1 MTTFIRNCV
10 FAFKCEKKWEQL
22 TQTKNTDVRFCD
34 ACQREVFFCK
44 ADDQLRES
52 IVLNRC
58 VAVEFENTT
67 TKNITRLMGVVR
79 RKTDLEDDDIPY

>member
-58 VAVEFENTT
+58 IAVEVENTT

-79 RKTDLEDDDIPY
+79 TDDDIPF

>member
-58 VAVEFENTT
+58 IAVEVENTT
-67 TKNITRLMGVVR
+67 TKNITRLMGVFR
-79 RKTDLEDDDIPY
+79 TDDDIPF